1 MALPII
7 GITTYGRN
15 EENHF
20 TLPAEYIEAIRNAG
34 GLPWPIMHGEPRLRE
49 IVEQVDGLILAGGGD
64 LNPHHYGGDDHK
76 TIYMLDDERD
86 QTEIDL
92 ANQAM
97 DSGIPT
103 LGICRGTQVINVAR
117 GGSLYE
123 HLPDVVGDKI
133 SHRVP
138 PRDPTPHAVY
148 VESGSR
154 LAKILGETRFSSSS
168 WHHQGLKNVP
178 DEFEVVAKAPDGVI
192 EAIEMPDHP
201 WLIAVQWHPEL
212 TAAEDPIQQRLF
224 DKLVE
229 AASQIDR

>member
-15 EENHF
+15 EDNHF

-49 IVEQVDGLILAGGGD
+49 ILEHIDGLILAGGGD
-64 LNPHHYGGDDHK
+64 LNPLLYGGADHE

-92 ANQAM
+92 ANRAI
-97 DSGIPT
+97 DSDIPT
-103 LGICRGTQVINVAR
+103 LGICRGTQILNVAR

-133 SHRVP
+133 SHRAP
-138 PRDPTPHAVY
+138 PREPTPHAVH
-148 VESGSR
+148 VASGST
-154 LAKILGETRFSSSS
+154 LAKILEETRFSSYS
-168 WHHQGLKNVP
+168 WHHQGLNNVP
-178 DEFEVVAKAPDGVI
+178 DEFKVVAKAPDGVI

-224 DKLVE
+224 NKLVE
-229 AASQIDR
+229 AASQVDK

>member
-49 IVEQVDGLILAGGGD
+49 ILAQVDGLILAGGGD
-64 LNPHHYGGDDHK
+64 LNPRLYGGDDHE

-92 ANQAM
+92 ANQAIE
-97 DSGIPT
+97 SGIPT
-103 LGICRGTQVINVAR
+103 LGICRGTQVLNVAR

-138 PRDPTPHAVY
+138 PRDPTPHAIY

-154 LAKILGETRFSSSS
+154 LAKILEETRFSSSS
-168 WHHQGLKNVP
+168 WHHQSLKNVP
-178 DEFEVVAKAPDGVI
+178 DEFKVVAKAPDGVI
-192 EAIEMPDHP
+192 EAIEMPGHP

-229 AASQIDR
+229 AASQINK

>member
-15 EENHF
+15 EDNHF

-34 GLPWPIMHGEPRLRE
+34 GLPWPIMHGEPHLRE
-49 IVEQVDGLILAGGGD
+49 ILEHIDCLILAGGGD
-64 LNPHHYGGDDHK
+64 DHE

-92 ANQAM
+92 ANQAI

-103 LGICRGTQVINVAR
+103 LGICRGTQILNVAR

-138 PRDPTPHAVY
+138 PREPTPHAIY
-148 VESGSR
+148 VVSGSR
-154 LAKILGETRFSSSS
+154 LAKILEQTRFSSSS
-168 WHHQGLKNVP
+168 
-178 DEFEVVAKAPDGVI
+178 
-192 EAIEMPDHP
+192 
-201 WLIAVQWHPEL
+201 
-212 TAAEDPIQQRLF
+212 
-224 DKLVE
+224 
-229 AASQIDR
+229 

>member
-1 MALPII
+1 MSLPII

-34 GLPWPIMHGEPRLRE
+34 GLPWPIMHGESNLRE
-49 IVEQVDGLILAGGGD
+49 ILDHVDGLILAGGGD
-64 LNPHHYGGDDHK
+64 LNPLLYGGDDHE

-92 ANQAM
+92 ANQAI
-97 DSGIPT
+97 DSGTPT
-103 LGICRGTQVINVAR
+103 LGICRGTQILNVAR

-138 PRDPTPHAVY
+138 PREPTPHAIY
-148 VESGSR
+148 VSSGSR
-154 LAKILGETRFSSSS
+154 LAKILEQTRFSSSS
-168 WHHQGLKNVP
+168 WHHQALKNVP
-178 DEFEVVAKAPDGVI
+178 DEFKVVAKAPDGVV

-229 AASQIDR
+229 AASQINK